1 MKSKASA
8 ITTIRENLNLSKKKF
23 GELVG
28 VHPYEIC
35 KIEKNKRE
43 PTMDHVIMIA
53 KRAGVKVEVT
63 AVIGEKSFS
72 IEAGRR

>member
-8 ITTIRENLNLSKKKF
+8 ITTIRENLNLSKKEF

-28 VHPYEIC
+28 INPIEIHR
-35 KIEKNKRE
+35 IEKNKRE
-43 PTMDHVIMIA
+43 PTLDHVIMIA

>member
-28 VHPYEIC
+28 VSPNEIC
-35 KIEKNKRE
+35 IIEKNKRE
-43 PTMDHVIMIA
+43 PTLDHVIMIA

-63 AVIGEKSFS
+63 AVIGEKKIVIDSK
-72 IEAGRR
+72 RN

>member
-28 VHPYEIC
+28 VNPIEIHR
-35 KIEKNKRE
+35 IEKNKRE
-43 PTMDHVIMIA
+43 PTLDHVIMIA